1 MPCVR
6 ITIKLIYDL
15 GQFGSHGE
23 VMTGFGN
30 LESFLVCYSLAP
42 VYIRKKVPRQEL
54 ESSLVRRH
62 LKPLISEL
70 RCIQA

>member
-42 VYIRKKVPRQEL
+42 VYISLGRKFLAKNY
-54 ESSLVRRH
+54 SLH
-62 LKPLISEL
+62 SFDAI
-70 RCIQA
+70 